1 MGTRFSANEAK
12 SLLWGIGWAG
22 PCLPAGMQREAGG
35 MWWLL
40 HVSAVCSGK
49 VSFGGNSS
57 IAGDDGCAQR
67 PVLTHLRLPEPGESR
82 AGVPGVPLRPPE
94 QVQNWQ

>member
-1 MGTRFSANEAK
+1 MMGTRFSANEDK

-22 PCLPAGMQREAGG
+22 PCPGGG
-35 MWWLL
+35 MWWLQDA
-40 HVSAVCSGK
+40 SAVCLGK

-67 PVLTHLRLPEPGESR
+67 PVLTRLRLPEPGESR
-82 AGVPGVPLRPPE
+82 AGLPGVPLCPPE
-94 QVQNWQ
+94 RVQNWQ